1 MGREEGI
8 KTLQG
13 KWVQIFGV
21 LLGSVLFCC
30 GSLWVRDRYFLGDLF
45 FCVGFGCVFVLCSCT
60 IIFIKT

>member
-8 KTLQG
+8 KTLQS

-30 GSLWVRDRYFLGDLF
+30 GSLWVRGRYCLGDLVF
-45 FCVGFGCVFVLCSCT
+45 FGLVGMCICVVFMHNNLY
-60 IIFIKT
+60 